1 MGGSHQGLLTNSG
14 NSFCKTGLLALLPPS
29 SGSVVSLRVLLH
41 ELACIGTRSQTGMSL
56 LALAYLAPV
65 SFQTVACALPEGQSC
80 TAIYADIHDGDKKKV
95 TIGSGHLTIE
105 PYDNQEKWIVKAA
118 LDTTH
123 CNASIDFRVAGK
135 PNPPPSALTAT
146 YVVGTTAG
154 PGPLGPL
161 PPGGA
166 ARNSFGEVV
175 FTDPTGALGGGLPL
189 NVWVLVNATL
199 AGAGSVA
206 PRMKRMC
213 GAM

>member
-1 MGGSHQGLLTNSG
+1 
-14 NSFCKTGLLALLPPS
+14 
-29 SGSVVSLRVLLH
+29 
-41 ELACIGTRSQTGMSL
+41 MSAL

-65 SFQTVACALPEGQSC
+65 SFQMVACALPEGQSC
-80 TAIYADIHDGDKKKV
+80 TVIYADIHDGDKKKV

-161 PPGGA
+161 PSGGA